1 MSSGANDIFGAA
13 RQVAANDSDE
23 EEKHNPELDRARR
36 SSGAGGDPLSASQ
49 KIAEM
54 GLSRGASEVVAPTE
68 SEK

>member
-1 MSSGANDIFGAA
+1 M
-13 RQVAANDSDE
+13 
-23 EEKHNPELDRARR
+23 RR

-68 SEK
+68 SEKQRDFGAIVNDSAAQPDYDDDSDDLF